1 MTTRKFTNAAP
12 LLAGLMADSGV
23 HPNPSLNGDYAAMN
37 IPVEF
42 VQELKELFLDD
53 TQAVMEQR
61 ETQPELFNDLI
72 VLRNLLRVTG
82 VCSPGGSCVKDGESG
97 GWELATLFGP
107 KVKLVSESV
116 KADIIERFK
125 LDAAK
130 VPTYDMVLNFGGI
143 SIPIVEID
151 ADYGIYS
158 TLDLAAASIDPGSMT
173 AFEPAS
179 VTFESKL
186 FGQEPNTY
194 SMALAT
200 FKVGRKGSKPKTT
213 DVFIAKIGVKKASDN
228 RTDLMPSEQV
238 IDILSS
244 GEFHLL
250 TEIVDIATV
259 GGGGWRYKIVDPYIP
274 FGRMPIVGAYLDNKG
289 KYVNRIVEVEI
300 EDFDG
305 NKKVVA
311 LQMNRTAE
319 QNKFSM
325 VEPLFNKSNVIG
337 RKRNK
342 QWAITG
348 GLKYFLVY
356 YGQEVSI
363 ENTKDGEVKT
373 YYGKFMLE
381 QLVPGENFEFNR
393 ITKSRAAAY
402 LDPTQSFDMREI
414 RKDIV
419 STVLANVKTPEEA
432 TEIDPADMATLL
444 SFSEDDGSGW
454 AYVGVAPETKA
465 EKDDKKADKSPVSD
479 ETGEEEEDEDVV
491 VDTKAIVQ
499 HTTESEEPDGDDD
512 DDTEYEDGAEEED
525 EDSAPEAELEPE
537 DDEEDDIEYED
548 AAELEPEDDEA
559 DDIED
564 EEEEEEPE
572 PVVQKKRKAKRKPV
586 EALI

>member
-1 MTTRKFTNAAP
+1 MSTRKFTNAAP
-12 LLAGLMADSGV
+12 LLSGLMADSGISI
-23 HPNPSLNGDYAAMN
+23 NPSLNGDYAALN
-37 IPVEF
+37 IPAEF

-61 ETQPELFNDLI
+61 ESQPELFNDLI

-116 KADIIERFK
+116 KADVIERFK
-125 LDAAK
+125 LDATK
-130 VPTYDMVLNFGGI
+130 VPDYDMVLNFGGI

-158 TLDLAAASIDPGSMT
+158 TLDLAAASIEPDSMK

-213 DVFIAKIGVKKASDN
+213 DVFIAKIGVKKAQDN

-250 TEIVDIATV
+250 AEIVDVATV

-325 VEPLFNKSNVIG
+325 VEPLFNKGNVIG

-342 QWAITG
+342 QWAVTG

-381 QLVPGENFEFNR
+381 QLVPSEKFEFNR

-402 LDPTQSFDMREI
+402 LDPTQSFDMREL

-419 STVLANVKTPEEA
+419 STVLANVKNPEDA

-444 SFSEDDGSGW
+444 SFAADDGSGW
-454 AYVGVAPETKA
+454 AYVGVAAETKA
-465 EKDDKKADKSPVSD
+465 EKDDKKADKSAGSD

-491 VDTKAIVQ
+491 VDTKAIVT
-499 HTTESEEPDGDDD
+499 HTPESEEPDGDDD
-512 DDTEYEDGAEEED
+512 DDTEYEDGAEEEE

-537 DDEEDDIEYED
+537 DDEADDIEYED
-548 AAELEPEDDEA
+548 EAELEPE
-559 DDIED
+559 
-564 EEEEEEPE
+564 EEEEEEEEE

>member
-1 MTTRKFTNAAP
+1 MTSRKFTNAAP
-12 LLAGLMADSGV
+12 LLGGLMADSGISI
-23 HPNPSLNGDYAAMN
+23 NPSLNGDYAALN
-37 IPVEF
+37 IPAEF
-42 VQELKELFLDD
+42 VKELKELFLDD

-61 ETQPELFNDLI
+61 ESQPELFNDLI

-116 KADIIERFK
+116 KADVIERFK

-130 VPTYDMVLNFGGI
+130 VPAYDMVLNFGGI

-158 TLDLAAASIDPGSMT
+158 TLDLAAASIEPDSMK

-200 FKVGRKGSKPKTT
+200 FKVGRKGTKPKTT

-311 LQMNRTAE
+311 LQMNRAAE

-325 VEPLFNKSNVIG
+325 VEPLFNKGNVIG
-337 RKRNK
+337 KKRNK
-342 QWAITG
+342 QWAVTG

-356 YGQEVSI
+356 YGQEVTI

-381 QLVPGENFEFNR
+381 QLVPGEKFEFNR

-402 LDPTQSFDMREI
+402 LDPTQSFDMREL
-414 RKDIV
+414 RKFIV
-419 STVLANVKTPEEA
+419 STVLNNVKNPEEA
-432 TEIDPADMATLL
+432 MEVEPVDMDTLL

-454 AYVGVAPETKA
+454 AYIGVAPETKEETEA
-465 EKDDKKADKSPVSD
+465 KKADKSAASD
-479 ETGEEEEDEDVV
+479 AGEEVV
-491 VDTKAIVQ
+491 VAEVVAEDKAIAALAPVVDIEA
-499 HTTESEEPDGDDD
+499 ESEEPDGHDD
-512 DDTEYEDGAEEED
+512 DDTEYEDDEEEEE

-537 DDEEDDIEYED
+537 
-548 AAELEPEDDEA
+548 EDDEA
-559 DDIED
+559 DDTEYED
-564 EEEEEEPE
+564 AEEEEEEEEEPA
-572 PVVQKKRKAKRKPV
+572 PAVKKKRKAKRKPV